1 MLSDPPAPD
10 RREFPRRTGRVIVCP
25 GRIRVPSWYYLG
37 EGEETMGTALY
48 FLGLIL
54 CFVGGIWILVNAFKT
69 SILWGLGALFIPF
82 VSLIFAIMHWDQNK
96 KPFLISIAG
105 IVVVV
110 VGVMMG
116 AGAGMMQAQ
125 IPH

>member
-1 MLSDPPAPD
+1 
-10 RREFPRRTGRVIVCP
+10 
-25 GRIRVPSWYYLG
+25 
-37 EGEETMGTALY
+37 MGTALY

-54 CFVGGIWILVNAFKT
+54 CLVGGIWILINAFKT
-69 SILWGLGALFIPF
+69 SILWGLGALFVPF
-82 VSLIFAIMHWDQNK
+82 VSLIFAIMHWDENK
-96 KPFLISIAG
+96 KPFLISLAG

-116 AGAGMMQAQ
+116 AGAGLMQAQ